1 MQLIDLENK
10 LSEHIHYDI
19 IPQSESEDGWDVRI
33 NEEFPETVIRFG
45 NVKLEGSEG
54 EEDDGYLSFNFIIVS
69 SPDPDLTINDL
80 TLQEYCGR
88 ILNSVLEA
96 SMSEGTVVAKDDE
109 TGEIMTNNDEL
120 AEEWNEYKSGT
131 DNTKESVNE

>member
-1 MQLIDLENK
+1 MIDLENK

-54 EEDDGYLSFNFIIVS
+54 EEDDGYLSFNFNIVS

-131 DNTKESVNE
+131 DDTKESVNE